1 MTRLE
6 TLHTNLLAAFG
17 ESATLTLALNEL
29 PPEVPAKDWVD
40 ACTALRDNADL
51 GFDMCVALCGIDYSA
66 WGAPTY
72 SPQPGLPPQR
82 FPVAVHL
89 PSIKPYWRLRV
100 RADVAHDAFTVLPTL
115 DDDWPTAN

>member
-29 PPEVPAKDWVD
+29 TLEVPAKDWVD

-51 GFDMCVALCGIDYSA
+51 GFDMCVDLCGIDYSA
-66 WGAPTY
+66 WGRSEEHTSELQSLMRISY
-72 SPQPGLPPQR
+72 
-82 FPVAVHL
+82 AVFCL
-89 PSIKPYWRLRV
+89 KKNKKKYKL
-100 RADVAHDAFTVLPTL
+100 
-115 DDDWPTAN
+115 

>member
-29 PPEVPAKDWVD
+29 TLEVPAKDWVD

-51 GFDMCVALCGIDYSA
+51 GFDMCVDLCGIDYSA

-72 SPQPGLPPQR
+72 APQPGLHPQS
-82 FPVAVHL
+82 FAVVVHL
-89 PSIKPYWRLRV
+89 LSIKHNWRLRSEEHTSDLQSV
-100 RADVAHDAFTVLPTL
+100 
-115 DDDWPTAN
+115 